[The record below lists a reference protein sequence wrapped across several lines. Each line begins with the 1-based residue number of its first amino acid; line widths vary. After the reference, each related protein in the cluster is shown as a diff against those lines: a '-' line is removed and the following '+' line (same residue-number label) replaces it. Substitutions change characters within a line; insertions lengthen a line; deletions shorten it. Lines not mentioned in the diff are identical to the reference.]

1 VDPQKSKIWF
11 SKATDQQKQQLIMH
25 IFQAPRATQNEMYL
39 GVPLL
44 ATRHQHFDQL
54 MNKIITRLNGWKAS
68 MLSHTG
74 KVFFYQICSGSY
86 CKLYY
91 VHHNLASKG
100 AKLDI
105 STGKALFLEQIGS

>member
-74 KVFFYQICSGSY
+74 KVFLIKSVVEAIASY
-86 CKLYY
+86 TM
-91 VHHNLASKG
+91 
-100 AKLDI
+100 
-105 STGKALFLEQIGS
+105 STIMLPVKVLN